1 MDCLDYNPAMKKV
14 LEVAESEQQPSPSP
28 SLTASVAIQVRA
40 AILEGVYAP
49 GAKLR
54 LDELRQEYDVSLSP
68 LREALTRLAAEGLVQ
83 ITDQRGYRVAPV
95 SAANLREVTTL
106 RTQLEVMALVESIRQ
121 GNDEWE
127 DALAA
132 AYNRLS
138 RLERDGK
145 RAEGWEKAHRAF
157 HLTLFS
163 ACDMP
168 LLLRFCG
175 SLHDLSDRYR
185 RLFLKRHTPDE
196 NVPGEHQAI
205 FEAAMARDTTLAAEI
220 LTRHLQRTGANVMA
234 AVLDSA
240 PNFRQ

>member
-1 MDCLDYNPAMKKV
+1 
-14 LEVAESEQQPSPSP
+14 
-28 SLTASVAIQVRA
+28 
-40 AILEGVYAP
+40 VYAP
-49 GAKLR
+49 GARLR

-68 LREALTRLAAEGLVQ
+68 LREALTRLTAEGLVQ

-106 RTQLEVMALVESIRQ
+106 RMQLEVMALVESIRR

-132 AYNRLS
+132 AYNRLG

-185 RLFLKRHTPDE
+185 RLFLKRHAPDA
-196 NVPGEHQAI
+196 NVPAEHQAI
-205 FEAAMARDTTLAAEI
+205 FEAAMSRDTERAAEI
-220 LTRHLQRTGANVMA
+220 LTRHLQRTGSNAMEALVEAGADKA
-234 AVLDSA
+234 A
-240 PNFRQ
+240 